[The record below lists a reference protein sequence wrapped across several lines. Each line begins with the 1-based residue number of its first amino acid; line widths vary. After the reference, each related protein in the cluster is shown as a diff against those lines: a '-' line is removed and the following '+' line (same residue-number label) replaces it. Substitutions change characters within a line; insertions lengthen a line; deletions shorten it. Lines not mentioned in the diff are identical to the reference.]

1 MATNIGPS
9 YLYPSLFFSTWCLSG
24 KYPPSDLP
32 PPDPQPQWLFLGH
45 WRHVVRSEQDFG
57 PCLGDLHT
65 THQGRVQLQARQT
78 IPTEGHVRL
87 RKIMVDY
94 SCCIL
99 TIITHV
105 QSIYFRLCAL
115 LLYIHIGIFIIRAD
129 RKFNNVIF
137 DTPKFFWH

>member
-1 MATNIGPS
+1 
-9 YLYPSLFFSTWCLSG
+9 
-24 KYPPSDLP
+24 
-32 PPDPQPQWLFLGH
+32 
-45 WRHVVRSEQDFG
+45 
-57 PCLGDLHT
+57 
-65 THQGRVQLQARQT
+65 
-78 IPTEGHVRL
+78 
-87 RKIMVDY
+87 MVDY

-129 RKFNNVIF
+129 RKLNNVIF